1 MMQLDKNGV
10 PKDMA
15 ADEKSPLD
23 GVRNPMCGETPKPT
37 TCYSENRATLHL
49 HGGIT
54 PWISDGTPHQWTTP
68 GGREHRLPEGRQRQQ
83 RARTCRTPAPVRRR
97 SSTPTSRARG

>member
-1 MMQLDKNGV
+1 MLDANGV
-10 PKDMA
+10 PMDM
-15 ADEKSPLD
+15 SPDLGTVTD

-49 HGGIT
+49 HGGVT

-68 GGREHRLPEGRQRQQ
+68 DGENTDYPKGVSVSNVPDMPDPGPG
-83 RARTCRTPAPVRRR
+83 ARR
-97 SSTPTSRARG
+97 SSTPTSRAPD